1 MEIKA
6 RELGKINQQR
16 NVFQKKEQAKTLKE
30 LSEVEI
36 SNLLTKVFRV
46 TIVKDDQRICRH
58 FDDDHLD
65 LFLFSIS
72 AISS

>member
-16 NVFQKKEQAKTLKE
+16 NVFQKKEHAKTLKE

-36 SNLLTKVFRV
+36 DNLVDKEF
-46 TIVKDDQRICRH
+46 IVMILKIIKECRKRMNAQRR
-58 FDDDHLD
+58 
-65 LFLFSIS
+65 S
-72 AISS
+72 

>member
-30 LSEVEI
+30 LSGDRQSTHKSFQ
-36 SNLLTKVFRV
+36 SNYCKG
-46 TIVKDDQRICRH
+46 
-58 FDDDHLD
+58 
-65 LFLFSIS
+65 
-72 AISS
+72 